1 MKVIKPVDFTTG
13 MLISTNATEPNPTYS
28 AGTTYAKDFIVS
40 YNTKLYQSL
49 QATNLN
55 HQPDLTASSTWWI
68 EIGSDNRYAMFDL
81 QVGQKTT
88 RTTSLTVTVAP
99 GVIINSVALIDI
111 SCLTAKITVRDGLAG
126 PIVYEQLVG
135 TSGALVSDWYEY
147 YFTDPLE
154 PRTQVVFQNIPPY
167 TSAHITIELTEQVGN
182 PVSIG
187 EMIFGTLTALGTTQ
201 YGVST
206 GIIDYSVKETDEFG
220 NTKFVER
227 AFSKR
232 MQAEVHL
239 LNTQVNRVQTLLY
252 SLRAKPCV
260 WIATE
265 DPLLQE
271 PLIVFG
277 YYRDF
282 STNIAYP
289 SHSICSLEI
298 EGLI

>member
-1 MKVIKPVDFTTG
+1 MRVIKPVTFTTG

-28 AGTTYAKDFIVS
+28 SGTTYAKDFIVS

-49 QATNLN
+49 QAGNLN
-55 HQPDLTASSTWWI
+55 KQPDLATSSTWWI
-68 EIGSDNRYAMFDL
+68 QIGSDNRYAMFDL

-88 RTTSLTVTVAP
+88 RTTSLTTTVAP
-99 GVIINSVALIDI
+99 GVIIDSVALIDV
-111 SCLTAKITVRDGLAG
+111 SCLTARLIVRDGLGG
-126 PIVYEQLVG
+126 PIVYDQTAGL
-135 TSGALVSDWYEY
+135 SGATVIDWYT
-147 YFTDPLE
+147 YFFSDPLE
-154 PRTQVVFQNIPPY
+154 KRTQIIFSNIPPY
-167 TSAHITIELTEQVGN
+167 ANAHITLELTEQTGVD
-182 PVSIG
+182 VTIG
-187 EMIFGTLTALGTTQ
+187 EMTWGTLSEIGTTQ

-232 MQAEVHL
+232 MQAQVHVR
-239 LNTQVNRVQTLLY
+239 NTQINRVQTLLY
-252 SLRAKPCV
+252 SLRATPCV
-260 WIATE
+260 WVATS
-265 DPLLQE
+265 DPTLQE

-282 STNIAYP
+282 SMEIAYP
-289 SHSICSLEI
+289 SHSICNIEI